1 MAESGDVSQLG
12 VISLKGGQIEDR
24 AMARSAAT
32 VSNLSPPP
40 ESKNCPGI
48 TILPSP
54 LQTALGYERLGIK
67 HAIAHHWLPL
77 ISPAT
82 VNARFPRWLRF
93 LVTGILLWLVSVVVL
108 ATTQNYILV
117 PTVIVVGTFLV
128 PMAIMIWALDS
139 AGATAL
145 TGERLISA
153 SVVGGVLGIVA
164 AVLMEYWFLS
174 STSDYVDD
182 LDTRLRHEAER

>member
-1 MAESGDVSQLG
+1 
-12 VISLKGGQIEDR
+12 
-24 AMARSAAT
+24 
-32 VSNLSPPP
+32 
-40 ESKNCPGI
+40 
-48 TILPSP
+48 
-54 LQTALGYERLGIK
+54 LGYERLGIK